1 MHDELIARLAA
12 TPANLAHL
20 VAETTYAE
28 LDMTPAGSGWSART
42 VLAHFRDD
50 EYLCMRVALERM
62 LAEDTPT
69 LRFID
74 GSKWEPERSRARER
88 KEWLLGDFALQRQ
101 ASVAIL
107 RGLRN
112 SDWDRGGR
120 TVERG
125 VFTVAAFLRAWV
137 SHDDQHVGQLE
148 AALGETLAQVR
159 ERRARR
165 DEK

>member
-1 MHDELIARLAA
+1 MHDELIGRLAA

-20 VAETTYAE
+20 VAESADAE
-28 LDMTPAGSGWSART
+28 LDMTPAGGGWSART

-62 LAEDTPT
+62 LAEDAPT

-74 GSKWEPERSRARER
+74 GATWEPRRRRDRDR

-112 SDWDRGGR
+112 SDWDRRGR
-120 TVERG
+120 TAEHG
-125 VFTVAAFLRAWV
+125 TFTVAEFVRAWV
-137 SHDDQHVGQLE
+137 SHDDEHVGQLE
-148 AALGETLAQVR
+148 AVLGETLGQVR

-165 DEK
+165 DG